1 MLLVKGTEEMAF
13 QPVVT
18 AVLLHHSAMDILTEG
33 NVCCMHAITYP
44 YMHTQVSVHAYT
56 KCTCIFIYSIV
67 LLSACITVYPLRVV
81 YTCVA
86 PGRRHVI
93 RTCRESA

>member
-1 MLLVKGTEEMAF
+1 
-13 QPVVT
+13 
-18 AVLLHHSAMDILTEG
+18 
-33 NVCCMHAITYP
+33 MHVITYP

-56 KCTCIFIYSIV
+56 KCTCIFIYLIV
-67 LLSACITVYPLRVV
+67 LLSACITIYSLIVLLSVCITVYPLRVV

-86 PGRRHVI
+86 PGRHHII